1 MIRQRNEAI
10 AYMNELGQART
21 PFLFFTDFEASE
33 AYVKQLP
40 LDNSEVCFDIDGQR
54 NYDLIIPSAIEIS
67 PEFVSFQAFKKAF
80 DNIQQEINIGNS
92 FLTNLTFS
100 TPIQSSGTLQD
111 IFHCT
116 KALFKIYYQDH
127 FVCFSP
133 ERFVSIDESGQIASF
148 PMKGTIDASLPDA
161 EKLLLNDPKEIAE
174 HVTIVDL
181 IRNDLSRI
189 ADQVHVPR
197 FRFIDR
203 IKSRQK
209 NLLQVSSEVRG
220 QLVNDWKAQI
230 GSLLFELL
238 PAGSISGA
246 PKPKTVAMIHE
257 NETHDRNFYT
267 GVCGIFDG
275 KKLSSGVMIRFIEQT
290 PQGLVYKSGAGIT
303 AQSVAEKEYQEIID
317 KIYVPVS

>member
-21 PFLFFTDFEASE
+21 PFLFFTNFEATE
-33 AYVKQLP
+33 AYVAKLP
-40 LDNSEVCFDIDGQR
+40 LKDSAVYFDIEGHR
-54 NYDLIIPSAIEIS
+54 NYNPSTPATIEIF
-67 PEFVSFQAFKKAF
+67 PEYLSFQSFREAF
-80 DNIQQEINIGNS
+80 DAIQQEINIGNS

-100 TPIQSSGTLQD
+100 STIKSSGTLLD
-111 IFHCT
+111 IFHST
-116 KALFKIYYQDH
+116 KALFKIYHQDH

-161 EKLLLNDPKEIAE
+161 ESRLLNDPKEIAE

-197 FRFIDR
+197 FRYIDQ

-209 NLLQVSSEVRG
+209 DLLQVSSEVRG
-220 QLVNDWKAQI
+220 QLDINWQDQI
-230 GSLLFELL
+230 GSMLFELL

-267 GVCGIFDG
+267 GVCGIYDG
-275 KKLSSGVMIRFIEQT
+275 KKLTSGVMIRFIEQT
-290 PQGLVYKSGAGIT
+290 PRGLVYKSGAGIT
-303 AQSVAEKEYQEIID
+303 AQSVAEKEYQEILD